1 MKQALVLGLALM
13 ALTGCHS
20 YSWKPKVPEDMRTV
34 AVPTFRNESDV
45 VELGSVMARQLLREF
60 QREGT
65 FAVRPAGE
73 AALEIQGVIAKA
85 EAGRLDYRREN
96 ASRSFESEMRV
107 GAKVSVVDRRN
118 GKVLIDNR
126 EYFAEVNFYGSSDMV
141 AGARDASGRLAEE
154 LARKIVDDVVA
165 GDWKKGEVK

>member
-1 MKQALVLGLALM
+1 MKQALFCGLALM

-20 YSWKPKVPEDMRTV
+20 YSWKPNVPEELRTV

-45 VELGSVMARQLLREF
+45 VELGSVTARQVLREF

-65 FAVRPAGE
+65 FAVKSADE
-73 AALEIQGVIAKA
+73 AALEIQGVIVKA
-85 EAGRLDYRREN
+85 ETGRLDYRREN

-107 GAKVSVVDRRN
+107 AAKVSVVDRRN

-126 EYFAEVNFYGSSDMV
+126 EYAVEVNFYGSSDMV

-165 GDWKKGEVK
+165 GDWKKGEKK